1 MGWVLLTYTLP
12 SNNSSARV
20 AVWREV
26 RRSGAL
32 NVQRSVVAFP
42 DDDGFRRAVE
52 RFRVL
57 VADVGGETLALRAQ
71 PLGAPDASKLTAAW
85 NEARSA
91 EYAELRAEC
100 GKFLTEIEHEF
111 AIDKFTLAELEE
123 EEAELDKLQRW
134 CERIQARDIHRAP
147 GAEDAQAALARA
159 REALERYS
167 TAVFERTQ
175 L

>member
-1 MGWVLLTYTLP
+1 MGWVLLTYKLP

-42 DDDGFRRAVE
+42 DHEAFRRAVE

-57 VADVGGETLALRAQ
+57 VTEVGGETLALRAE
-71 PLGAPDASKLTAAW
+71 PLGELDANRLTDAW

-91 EYAELRAEC
+91 EHAELRAEC
-100 GKFLTEIEHEF
+100 GKFLAEIEHEF
-111 AIDKFTLAELEE
+111 AIEKFTLAELEE

-134 CERIQARDIHRAP
+134 HERVGARDIHGAP
-147 GAEDAQAALARA
+147 GAEETIEALARA
-159 REALERYS
+159 QEALERYTS
-167 TAVFERTQ
+167 AVFERTQ

>member
-1 MGWVLLTYTLP
+1 MGWILLAYKLP
-12 SNNSSARV
+12 ANNSTARV

-32 NVQRSVVAFP
+32 HVQRSVVAFP
-42 DDDGFRRAVE
+42 DHDSFRRAAE
-52 RFRVL
+52 RFREL
-57 VADVGGETLALRAQ
+57 VADAGGEALALRAE
-71 PLGAPDASKLTAAW
+71 PLGEIDATKLTDAW

-91 EYAELRAEC
+91 EYTELSAEC

-111 AIDKFTLAELEE
+111 AIEKFTLAELEE

-134 CERIQARDIHRAP
+134 HERIAARDIHDAP
-147 GAEDAQAALARA
+147 AGNQA
-159 REALERYS
+159 REALAQAHEALERFTS
-167 TAVFERTQ
+167 AVFERTQ